1 MRSPGETIPASRD
14 KKRNEILSVKQQNG
28 HTKQITLPLQNAI
41 LRNGDGAPEIGTHGK
56 GEGEYRVEKRNSS
69 HARKRRLYRRGE
81 IFESPIQSNQMRID
95 SLSRLARQVAIGE
108 SAVKYFTENP
118 QSMVHEPFTDVF
130 VTRSD
135 SKRMMVTGDYGI
147 YELALEEALPRHETL
162 GTAAQEVVDEW
173 HRAFPKLRPH
183 SALHGIESAIL
194 KLEQFLP

>member
-1 MRSPGETIPASRD
+1 MI
-14 KKRNEILSVKQQNG
+14 
-28 HTKQITLPLQNAI
+28 
-41 LRNGDGAPEIGTHGK
+41 
-56 GEGEYRVEKRNSS
+56 
-69 HARKRRLYRRGE
+69 
-81 IFESPIQSNQMRID
+81 ID
-95 SLSRLARQVAIGE
+95 SLSRLARQVEIGE

-135 SKRMMVTGDYGI
+135 SKRIMVTGDYGI

-173 HRAFPKLRPH
+173 HRALQKLRPH